1 MEREKQNIQR
11 GCEGNGGTVGVI
23 KMKTKHEKATIT
35 ASFSALARICGEDM
49 LRSVLKAR
57 GKRKGSSIII
67 PGSVL
72 LPVLSE
78 AAKWKWERNDK

>member
-1 MEREKQNIQR
+1 MTKN
-11 GCEGNGGTVGVI
+11 
-23 KMKTKHEKATIT
+23 KHEKAVIT
-35 ASFSALARICGEDM
+35 ASFKALARICGEDV
-49 LRSVLKAR
+49 LKQVLKAK

-78 AAKWKWERNDK
+78 AAKWKWERKW

>member
-1 MEREKQNIQR
+1 MILREKKKNKCLIS
-11 GCEGNGGTVGVI
+11 
-23 KMKTKHEKATIT
+23 

-49 LRSVLKAR
+49 LREVLKTK
-57 GKRKGSSIII
+57 GKRKWSSIII

-78 AAKWKWERNDK
+78 AAKWRWERKW

>member
-1 MEREKQNIQR
+1 
-11 GCEGNGGTVGVI
+11 
-23 KMKTKHEKATIT
+23 MKTKREKATIT

-78 AAKWKWERNDK
+78 AAKWRWERKNGKGRKKHRSQLSIQSNLQS